1 MIVVSILSMR
11 NSDEIT
17 TGKMHPTLFEIRF
30 ENFQKLKEKSISLK
44 NVGIERILGIGI
56 AAAHKWDKSRVRKT
70 WKSIVT
76 RPAFDENLILLK
88 KWKTLTGP
96 GASFL
101 SLTHRICSTE
111 PSQNYC
117 DRHG

>member
-1 MIVVSILSMR
+1 MNLIQKVYE
-11 NSDEIT
+11 N
-17 TGKMHPTLFEIRF
+17 RF
-30 ENFQKLKEKSISLK
+30 ENFLKLKEKSISLK
-44 NVGIERILGIGI
+44 NVGVERILGIGI